1 MRRSLMVCLST
12 ALAGCGVRY
21 EVPKVAPEELSVASF
36 IIAEERASASAPMG
50 DIETVALY
58 QRVVAAVEPVAEE
71 VCREQNP
78 ELADSIA
85 CDFEIGLWPDASAP
99 PNAFQTLDGDR
110 PVIAMTLSFMDVVR
124 NDDELAFV
132 IGHEAGH
139 HISEHLVKKR
149 QQQVAGAILMGVL
162 AGAAYGLA
170 GGGSGYGGA
179 LSYQDEQN
187 IQNMMTLGAVGGGA
201 AYSQGYELE
210 ADHVGAY
217 IAQRAGYD
225 PELGVRIFARLG
237 ADDTNT
243 PPEGSAAFWSTHP
256 NSPERIAT
264 VRRTVAE
271 LEAQRAG
278 GAAPVLKLAK
288 QPTGRTPPPTP
299 GF

>member
-1 MRRSLMVCLST
+1 MRRSFMICLATS
-12 ALAGCGVRY
+12 LAGCGVRY
-21 EVPKVAPEELSVASF
+21 EVPKVAPAELSLASA
-36 IIAEERASASAPMG
+36 IIAEERASASAPID

-58 QRVVAAVEPVAEE
+58 QRVIAAVEPVAEE
-71 VCREQNP
+71 VCREQHP
-78 ELADSIA
+78 ELAETIE
-85 CDFEIGLWPDASAP
+85 CDFDIGLWPDASAP

-170 GGGSGYGGA
+170 GGGTGYGGS
-179 LSYQDEQN
+179 LSYQDQQN
-187 IQNMMTLGAVGGGA
+187 IENMMVLGAAGGGA
-201 AYSQGYELE
+201 AYSQTYELE

-217 IAQRAGYD
+217 ITERAGYD

-237 ADDTNT
+237 ADDTHT
-243 PPEGSAAFWSTHP
+243 PPAGSAAFWSTHP

-271 LEAQRAG
+271 MQAQRVG
-278 GAAPVLKLAK
+278 GVAPSLKLAK
-288 QPTGRTPPPTP
+288 QPAGRTPPP

>member
-1 MRRSLMVCLST
+1 MRRSLTICLST

-21 EVPKVAPEELSVASF
+21 EVPEVAPAELSVASA

-50 DIETVALY
+50 ELETISLY
-58 QRVVAAVEPVAEE
+58 QRVVGAVEPVAEE
-71 VCREQNP
+71 VCREQHP
-78 ELADSIA
+78 ELADSME

-110 PVIAMTLSFMDVVR
+110 PVIAMTTSFLEVVR

-170 GGGSGYGGA
+170 GGGSGYGGS
-179 LSYQDEQN
+179 LSYRDQQN
-187 IQNMMTLGAVGGGA
+187 IENMMTLGAAGGGA
-201 AYSQGYELE
+201 AYSQTYELE

-217 IAQRAGYD
+217 IAERAGYD
-225 PELGVRIFARLG
+225 PEAGVRIFARLG
-237 ADDTNT
+237 ADDTHT
-243 PPEGSAAFWSTHP
+243 PPPGSASFWSTHP

-271 LEAQRAG
+271 LQAQRAS
-278 GAAPVLKLAK
+278 GAAPALKLAK
-288 QPTGRTPPPTP
+288 QPAGLTPPPA
-299 GF
+299 F